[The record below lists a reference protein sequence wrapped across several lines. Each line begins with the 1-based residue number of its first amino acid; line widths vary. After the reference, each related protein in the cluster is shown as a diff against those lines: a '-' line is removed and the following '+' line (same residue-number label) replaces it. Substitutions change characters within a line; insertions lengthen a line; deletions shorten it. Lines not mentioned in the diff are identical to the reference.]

1 MTICDFH
8 VQLEFDSFSFKQ
20 HFFFNVVSLFNK
32 PLVNLLTILK
42 GKVLSFKYE
51 EWSIKY
57 AKGWR
62 VKYIQLKTKNK
73 NRSMFENVFKS
84 CN

>member
-1 MTICDFH
+1 M
-8 VQLEFDSFSFKQ
+8 
-20 HFFFNVVSLFNK
+20 
-32 PLVNLLTILK
+32 
-42 GKVLSFKYE
+42 LSFKYE

-73 NRSMFENVFKS
+73 NKSMFENVFKS